1 MIGMFLDLTSMWKKT
16 EVKVDPQYQKQ
27 VVPPGYIQLPSTW
40 DLLKSVIFNEP
51 NDTSRA
57 RRHTSWH
64 RRRIGILYSK
74 QPKYWVFLV
83 LIAPGHQKD
92 EPEEWKFCYRIIQD
106 VPETNEV
113 NACCT
118 GGLRF
123 YNGAQQN
130 LQDAINY
137 FSVKVKDRGMEVLEQ
152 IFLDIF
158 WGWEEYLTYV
168 KSEAMSV

>member
-1 MIGMFLDLTSMWKKT
+1 MFLDLTTMWKKT
-16 EVKVDPQYQKQ
+16 EKKVNQQLQKQ
-27 VVPPGYIQLPSTW
+27 VHSPGNIPSYSTW
-40 DLLKSVIFNEP
+40 RFLKSKIFNKTNSASP
-51 NDTSRA
+51 G
-57 RRHTSWH
+57 RRHTGWH

-83 LIAPGHQKD
+83 LIAPGHHKD
-92 EPEEWKFCYRIIQD
+92 DPANWKFCYRIIQD
-106 VPETNEV
+106 AQETDEM
-113 NACCT
+113 NAWCT

-123 YNGAQQN
+123 YSGAQQT

-137 FSVKVKDRGMEVLEQ
+137 FSVKVKDRGLEVLEQ